1 MKQTSSEHLEAFFEK
16 VKTISFIDRIFFW
29 KDVRNL
35 SYEAFDEYKKTDDR
49 IHTLDEKIQKLEE
62 ANRELDKDIKRE
74 KDALKKTERE
84 IVELKAK
91 HEALNDKNL
100 ETEKELVHFK
110 KMEKKNQEEYEKKVA
125 ELNQLK
131 GQLDADRLRIQA
143 ERETEIKERFEAM
156 KATWRTH
163 EGHVEQ
169 EMREI
174 CRRHDIE
181 YVDREK
187 LPFKGKPDN
196 TVKICDEYIVFDAKS
211 PQGEDLE
218 NFPRYI
224 RQQAEAAKK
233 YAQEKDVKKEIFL
246 VVPQNTL
253 ENLEEHFFNMA
264 DYNVYAISAESIE
277 PIMLSLAKIEEYEF
291 AEKLSPEDRDTI
303 CRTIAKFAHTTKRRI
318 QIDSFFCNEFI
329 NILNNCSNLPQEILE
344 KAVQYEKSDKLN
356 APVEKRAKL
365 ISAPELKKDV
375 KQLKLRA
382 KTQEIDTDA
391 DFSPL
396 NSIPV
401 ERKES
406 EE

>member
-1 MKQTSSEHLEAFFEK
+1 MKQPSSEHLEAFFDK

-29 KDVRNL
+29 KDVRDL
-35 SYEAFDEYKKTDDR
+35 SYSAFEEYKKTDSR
-49 IHTLDEKIQKLEE
+49 ISSLDDKIKALEE
-62 ANRELDKDIKRE
+62 ANRELDKDVKRE
-74 KDALKKTERE
+74 KETLKKTEKE
-84 IVELKAK
+84 ITELKVK
-91 HEALNDKNL
+91 HESLNDKNL
-100 ETEKELVHFK
+100 ETEKELAHFK

-131 GQLDADRLRIQA
+131 GQLDADRLRIQG
-143 ERETEIKERFEAM
+143 ERESEIKERFERM
-156 KATWRTH
+156 KATWKTH
-163 EGHVEQ
+163 ENNVEQ

-174 CRRHDIE
+174 CRRHNID
-181 YVDREK
+181 YVDKEK

-196 TVKICDEYIVFDAKS
+196 TIKICDEYIVFDAKS

-218 NFPRYI
+218 NFPKYI

-233 YAQEKDVKKEIFL
+233 YAQEKDVKKEVFL

-253 ENLEEHFFNMA
+253 DRLEEHFFNMA
-264 DYNVYAISAESIE
+264 DYNVYAISTESIE

-291 AEKLSPEDRDTI
+291 AEKLSPEDRDMI
-303 CRTIAKFAHTTKRRI
+303 CRTIAKFAHATKRRI

-329 NILNNCSNLPQEILE
+329 NILNNCSNLPQEILD

-356 APVEKRAKL
+356 PPIEKRAKL
-365 ISAPELKKDV
+365 ISGPELKKDV

-396 NSIPV
+396 ESIPV
-401 ERKES
+401 EKKEV
-406 EE
+406 E